1 MATQEQ
7 FSILVE
13 QGGRGSQRQS
23 RWHSSGWYG
32 MGPEWH
38 YSSIEAN
45 IVVGIV
51 VVVVGGSSMGREGRI
66 RAAATALCHSA
77 AQLQERG
84 IGVVEA
90 FPSH

>member
-1 MATQEQ
+1 MVATQEQ

-13 QGGRGSQRQS
+13 QGGSQRQS

-45 IVVGIV
+45 IVVGI